1 MDRFIIEGGTPLR
14 GRAAVRPAKNA
25 LLPCLAAALLTRE
38 TIEFVDSAALG
49 DIVSMLTML
58 EHLGAEVEGRPGGPL
73 RVRVANGGGD
83 LEAPYDLVRKM
94 RASVLVLGPM
104 VARYGRARVSLPGGC
119 AIGARPIDQ
128 HLKGLAALGAEVRV
142 EHGYVEV
149 RASKLRGGDVLFD
162 RATVT
167 GTENLLMAAT
177 LAGGTTT
184 LRNAAREPEIIDLAE
199 LLAAM
204 GAHIEGAGTDTIQ
217 VEGVEGLHGARH
229 ACIPDRI
236 EAGTLLMAGCI
247 TGGDVTCAPAVPAHL
262 EALLAKLR
270 EMGAE
275 VATGDGWIRAASP
288 DGLASAD
295 VVTAA
300 FPGFP
305 TDLQAQFMALATQA
319 RGASTVK
326 ETIFEN
332 RFMHVPELL
341 RMGADVAVEGNVA
354 IVRGATGLTGAP
366 VMASDLRASAGLV
379 MAGLCAE
386 GSTEIRRIYHLDR
399 GYERLEERLSA
410 LGAAVRRV
418 GEGEK

>member
-1 MDRFIIEGGTPLR
+1 MDRFVIEGGTPLR

-38 TIEFVDSAALG
+38 TIEFDDSAALG

-58 EHLGAEVEGRPGGPL
+58 EHLGAQVEGRPGGPL
-73 RVRVANGGGD
+73 RVWVANGGGD

-149 RASKLRGGDVLFD
+149 QASKLTGGDVLFD

-184 LRNAAREPEIIDLAE
+184 LRNAAREPEISDLAE

-204 GAHIEGAGTDTIQ
+204 GALIEGAGTDTIQ
-217 VEGVEGLHGARH
+217 VTGVEGLHGARH

-332 RFMHVPELL
+332 RFMHVPELM
-341 RMGADVAVEGNVA
+341 RMGADVTVEGNVA

-379 MAGLCAE
+379 LAGLCAE
-386 GSTEIRRIYHLDR
+386 GSTEVRRIYHLDR

-410 LGAAVRRV
+410 LGASVRRAA
-418 GEGEK
+418 GE

>member
-1 MDRFIIEGGTPLR
+1 MDRFLIEGGTPLR

-25 LLPCLAAALLTRE
+25 LLPCLAAALLTGE
-38 TIEFVDSAALG
+38 PIEFLDSAALG
-49 DIVSMLTML
+49 DIASMLTML
-58 EHLGAEVEGRPGGPL
+58 EHLGADVEGRPGGPL

-184 LRNAAREPEIIDLAE
+184 LRNAAREPEIVDLAE

-204 GAHIEGAGTDTIQ
+204 GARIEGAGTDTIR
-217 VEGVEGLHGARH
+217 VEGTAALHGARH

-247 TGGDVTCAPAVPAHL
+247 TGGDVTCAPAVPVHL

-275 VATGDGWIRAASP
+275 VTAGDGWIRAASP
-288 DGLASAD
+288 DGLASSD
-295 VVTAA
+295 VVTAP

-319 RGASTVK
+319 RGAATVK

-332 RFMHVPELL
+332 RFMHVPELM
-341 RMGADVAVEGNVA
+341 RMGAEVSVEGNVA
-354 IVRGATGLTGAP
+354 IVKGPTRLTGAP

-379 MAGLCAE
+379 LAGLCAR
-386 GSTEIRRIYHLDR
+386 GTTEIRRIYHLDR

-410 LGAAVRRV
+410 LGASVRRV